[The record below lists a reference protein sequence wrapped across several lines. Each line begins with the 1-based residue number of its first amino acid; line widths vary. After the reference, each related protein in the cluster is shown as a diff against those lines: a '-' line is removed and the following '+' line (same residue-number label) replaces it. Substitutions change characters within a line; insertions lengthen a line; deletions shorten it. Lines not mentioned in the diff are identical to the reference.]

1 MCFHYLFPPTLI
13 KYSRGGGNTLHF
25 ACPYLLKKLKA
36 CIQVGQLKFI
46 LKFKEIGA
54 VDLNSFFA
62 DPDLVILD
70 ADPDPAYK
78 NPIKKFKNKFLNYL
92 KLFKTIT
99 HFFPFRFSIRI
110 KIPLTYSVY
119 ENLEGARMRTQS
131 GSEALVFRWNHVHLG
146 KNILHF
152 YRLLCGIFT

>member
-1 MCFHYLFPPTLI
+1 MCFHYLFPPALI
-13 KYSRGGGNTLHF
+13 KYSRGGGGNTLRF
-25 ACPYLLKKLKA
+25 ACPFLYKNLKA

-78 NPIKKFKNKFLNYL
+78 NIIKKFKNKFLN
-92 KLFKTIT
+92 
-99 HFFPFRFSIRI
+99 
-110 KIPLTYSVY
+110 
-119 ENLEGARMRTQS
+119 
-131 GSEALVFRWNHVHLG
+131 
-146 KNILHF
+146 
-152 YRLLCGIFT
+152 

>member
-1 MCFHYLFPPTLI
+1 MLLSVNVFSLPDSPHINKIFP
-13 KYSRGGGNTLHF
+13 GGGGTLF
-25 ACPYLLKKLKA
+25 ALHALFFLKA

-78 NPIKKFKNKFLNYL
+78 NPI
-92 KLFKTIT
+92 
-99 HFFPFRFSIRI
+99 
-110 KIPLTYSVY
+110 
-119 ENLEGARMRTQS
+119 
-131 GSEALVFRWNHVHLG
+131 
-146 KNILHF
+146 
-152 YRLLCGIFT
+152 

>member
-1 MCFHYLFPPTLI
+1 MCVCLWSGPRVCILTAQSVCVCATQVARLFCVVSASQSVRLGQASESESTHWNVARQHLPL
-13 KYSRGGGNTLHF
+13 RF
-25 ACPYLLKKLKA
+25 ACPFLYKNLKA

-78 NPIKKFKNKFLNYL
+78 NIIKKFKNKFLNYL
-92 KLFKTIT
+92 KLYKTIT
-99 HFFPFRFSIRI
+99 HFCQI
-110 KIPLTYSVY
+110 KI
-119 ENLEGARMRTQS
+119 
-131 GSEALVFRWNHVHLG
+131 
-146 KNILHF
+146 
-152 YRLLCGIFT
+152 